1 MRGILLTYDTQLG
14 LAELVHKCYA
24 ALWPDLP
31 VTFRIPFN
39 GSARGSAHAYLSSQ
53 SNCEFVACGRGIRE
67 SMRALLGG
75 VNDDEWVYWCIDD
88 RYPTW
93 LDRDYLRAVIDA
105 LPHLPEDVEEVKLL
119 KWKEILTARVFE
131 IGGQPFNV
139 QADGQYWGYWH
150 HRPVRARVL
159 RRILLSEELAEG
171 CSINDIQTL
180 LLTSAERRVTGRA
193 LVPSRNIIKLAE
205 PLVDRQLTRNGVDD
219 LIRFGCEMPPY
230 EVSKRTV
237 AFT

>member
-1 MRGILLTYDTQLG
+1 LQSGVRITFDRRI
-14 LAELVHKCYA
+14 
-24 ALWPDLP
+24 ALSDQ
-31 VTFRIPFN
+31 
-39 GSARGSAHAYLSSQ
+39 A
-53 SNCEFVACGRGIRE
+53 
-67 SMRALLGG
+67 
-75 VNDDEWVYWCIDD
+75 
-88 RYPTW
+88 
-93 LDRDYLRAVIDA
+93 
-105 LPHLPEDVEEVKLL
+105 EDVEEVKLL

-219 LIRFGCEMPPY
+219 LIRFGCEIPPY
-230 EVSKRTV
+230 EVSQRKV